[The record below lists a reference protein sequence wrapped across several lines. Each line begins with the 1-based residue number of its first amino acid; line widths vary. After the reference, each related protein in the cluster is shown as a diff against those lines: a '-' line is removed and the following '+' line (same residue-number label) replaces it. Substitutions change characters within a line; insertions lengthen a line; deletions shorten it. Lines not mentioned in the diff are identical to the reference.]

1 MIQPAATAKGTVAVI
16 GGGIAGMAAAYRLQQ
31 AGWAAT
37 VFEARD
43 RVGGRMWSL
52 RKGDFLM
59 DAGMSAYLGTYR
71 EAIRLIG
78 EVGLL
83 PQMSDIPAVGATM
96 RDGKRH
102 HFDYNRPVTTALTT
116 SILSW
121 PSKIRA
127 LRLALDTFRNRA
139 SLGYSDYT
147 SLARIDDETV
157 GEYCRRALNTEL
169 HNYVGRPLVSGT
181 WAADDRN
188 TSVALL
194 FWTIR
199 NMLAPSVYN
208 LDEGVMALPV
218 ALSRHVDVRYTAPV
232 EHVADTA
239 RGVEVTSH
247 GETHC
252 FDGAVIA
259 TTAEPA
265 IAIYPQMDDNTR
277 ALYSTVRYRK
287 LGNIAIGYASR
298 PDDPAT
304 YYLPTPHED
313 PDTVAVIADH
323 NKAPCRAPDGK
334 SLFTVL
340 LSHDYLER
348 SAALSDEDVLDY
360 ALDRARTYYGVPPGH
375 AEAYNVVRWP
385 ESVPNLDKGRF
396 RLIADYTARIDRTAR
411 VQFASDLDRIPGC
424 NGALVSGEEA
434 ASRLRAVLETTP
446 VRTGVAA

>member
-1 MIQPAATAKGTVAVI
+1 MAENGQTTRGSVAVI

-31 AGWAAT
+31 RGWATT
-37 VFEARD
+37 VFESRD

-78 EVGLL
+78 EVGLGPEL
-83 PQMSDIPAVGATM
+83 SDIPAIGATM
-96 RDGKRH
+96 RQGKRH
-102 HFDYNRPVTTALTT
+102 HFDYNKPISTALTT
-116 SILSW
+116 TVLSW
-121 PSKIRA
+121 PSKLKA

-147 SLARIDDETV
+147 KLAAIDDETV
-157 GEYCRRALNTEL
+157 AEYCARVLNKEL

-181 WAADDRN
+181 WAADDDN
-188 TSVALL
+188 TSIALL

-199 NMLAPSVYN
+199 NMLAPSVFN
-208 LDEGVMALPV
+208 LNEGVMALPV
-218 ALSRHVDVRYTAPV
+218 ALSRHVTMRLRASV
-232 EHVADTA
+232 EQVVDKGP
-239 RGVEVTSH
+239 GVEVTS
-247 GETHC
+247 GGKTEL

-265 IAIYPQMDDNTR
+265 IAMFPQMNEITR
-277 ALYSTVRYRK
+277 KLYSTVRYRK
-287 LGNIAIGYASR
+287 LGNVAIGYKGR
-298 PDDPAT
+298 PRDPAT
-304 YYLPTPHED
+304 YYLPTPYED

-323 NKAPCRAPDGK
+323 NKAPCRAPATK

-348 SAALSDEDVLDY
+348 SVHLSDAEVLDY
-360 ALDRARTYYGVPPGH
+360 ALDRAQKYYGVSAGDM
-375 AEAYNVVRWP
+375 EEYNVVRWP

-396 RLIADYTARIDRTAR
+396 RLIADYAAKIDGRAR

-434 ASRLRAVLETTP
+434 AARLAGALERRNVL
-446 VRTGVAA
+446 